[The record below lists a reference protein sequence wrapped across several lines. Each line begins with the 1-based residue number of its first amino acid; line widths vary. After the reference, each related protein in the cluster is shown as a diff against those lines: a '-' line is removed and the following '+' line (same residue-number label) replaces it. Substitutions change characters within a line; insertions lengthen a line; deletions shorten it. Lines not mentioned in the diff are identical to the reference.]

1 MTESRVIM
9 TAAEYPD
16 FKNQSSSSCT
26 DMKCVFS
33 SVANVITFILGIAGI
48 SLVIWIAG
56 SGHCHLV
63 PEHVTMSNFTMC
75 STLPFGIVQRITE
88 EWIFG
93 LFVCKF
99 SLRASE
105 FCDCVTL
112 LEFPEG
118 SYVSHSS
125 IFWQIPITVKLSIA

>member
-26 DMKCVFS
+26 DMKCVFY

-56 SGHCHLV
+56 FKMKKSVIATWYLSMSPCPTLQCNVLHLALWYR
-63 PEHVTMSNFTMC
+63 PKDYRRMD
-75 STLPFGIVQRITE
+75 LWALRVQIP
-88 EWIFG
+88 
-93 LFVCKF
+93 V
-99 SLRASE
+99 
-105 FCDCVTL
+105 
-112 LEFPEG
+112 FPEA
-118 SYVSHSS
+118 SQHV
-125 IFWQIPITVKLSIA
+125 Q